1 MCGLSRNKADGAA
14 LNAWGKH
21 NDNWE
26 INPLRCPMYL
36 QWLAKNNIGSHVVAD
51 GAVAGDE
58 MPVAWPNDAQQALDL
73 FHKERILREM
83 QKLVRLTDAKDTGKT
98 HALMLAAMPGDS
110 FVNKSQTSI
119 SLTNLDIL
127 LTNLDILLLSAESG
141 SHDLLN

>member
-83 QKLVRLTDAKDTGKT
+83 QKLMRLADPEKM